1 MDNLKQI
8 LAEIEDTKKTVKDT
22 KENLNDLKLRI
33 ASLGVWLRTITS
45 NLDHIELLVEESI
58 KKSLE
63 KKADETELT
72 SL

>member
-8 LAEIEDTKKTVKDT
+8 LAEIEGTKKTVKDT
-22 KENLNDLKLRI
+22 KENLNDLKLRL

-45 NLDHIELLVEESI
+45 NLDHIELLVDEII

-63 KKADETELT
+63 KKEDV
-72 SL
+72 

>member
-22 KENLNDLKLRI
+22 KENLNDLKLRL

-45 NLDHIELLVEESI
+45 NLDHIELLVDECI

-63 KKADETELT
+63 KNSKQ
-72 SL
+72 S